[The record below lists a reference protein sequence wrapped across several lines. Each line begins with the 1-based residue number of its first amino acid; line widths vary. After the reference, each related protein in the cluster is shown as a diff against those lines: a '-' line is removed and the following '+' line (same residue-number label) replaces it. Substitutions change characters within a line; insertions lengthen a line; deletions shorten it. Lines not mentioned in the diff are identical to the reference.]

1 MNGGVYEYT
10 ASWDSAAADSSNY
23 ISSYGSSFAT
33 SGGASTKYTTAYSN
47 GTSTYNGTK
56 IYEVGKVG
64 DATKETYLGSGDY
77 GWFSD
82 YAIFACSSGPFFS
95 RGGYYFGSTS
105 TGVFYSNSHSGNSY
119 SSVGFRAALVP

>member
-56 IYEVGKVG
+56 IYEVGKIG
-64 DATKETYLGSGDY
+64 DALKETFAGSNA
-77 GWFSD
+77 WFSD
-82 YAIFACSSGPFFS
+82 YANFACSSGPIFE
-95 RGGYYFGSTS
+95 RGGNYRYGAIAGAFC
-105 TGVFYSNSHSGNSY
+105 SGNNHGNNLNHY
-119 SSVGFRAALVP
+119 SFRAVLSR

>member
-56 IYEVGKVG
+56 IYEVGKIG
-64 DATKETYLGSGDY
+64 DALKETFAGSNA
-77 GWFSD
+77 WFSD
-82 YAIFACSSGPFFS
+82 YADFAWSSYPFFE
-95 RGGYYFGSTS
+95 RGGGCSNGVDSGTFFSYSTS
-105 TGVFYSNSHSGNSY
+105 GNNYFIDCS
-119 SSVGFRAALVP
+119 FRAVLGR